1 MGKGDR
7 NIQHPTIFR
16 GAALGCW
23 MFWQKMPGSSVE
35 TVSFPPLGGRDGR
48 RGRERSGYGG
58 TRDWVRRRF
67 RRGAG
72 GRGGL
77 AGGNE
82 GAGDFRQ
89 ICPAVDMLAGADEDH
104 GADGRLAILGD
115 V

>member
-1 MGKGDR
+1 
-7 NIQHPTIFR
+7 
-16 GAALGCW
+16 

-48 RGRERSGYGG
+48 RGREGSGYGG
-58 TRDWVRRRF
+58 TRVWVRRRF
-67 RRGAG
+67 RRGGG

-77 AGGNE
+77 ADGNE
-82 GAGDFRQ
+82 GVGDFRQ
-89 ICPAVDMLAGADEDH
+89 IGPAVDVLTGADEDH